1 MWLVVTECLWR
12 NCIFIFFFTFELLY
26 SLTIESWDG
35 TFLRLKKGSWDPLNL
50 HTQFFEYCNKKKKY
64 HDKAV
69 CLCFGRPDS
78 LGKGQPQGSQETHH
92 RRERACWVWCLL
104 LRYEDLSS
112 EPPHPQKVKCGSHV
126 SKPSTKASP
135 RAHCLCVLN
144 SPCAL
149 GSLRSPVAK
158 DEADSGRPWW
168 WPLTSKCTW
177 RGHMHIVT
185 HVTNTQMR
193 ACSEELSTLIACMS
207 CFLSF
212 VFF

>member
-50 HTQFFEYCNKKKKY
+50 HTQFFEYCNKKKGIMTKLC
-64 HDKAV
+64 V
-69 CLCFGRPDS
+69 CVLEDLT
-78 LGKGQPQGSQETHH
+78 LGKGQPQGSQETH
-92 RRERACWVWCLL
+92 RRRGMAFRVWCLL
-104 LRYEDLSS
+104 PRYEDLSS

-135 RAHCLCVLN
+135 RARCLCILN

-149 GSLRSPVAK
+149 GITEKPCLKRWSRQWTALMVTSDLQVHVAQTYAHIHICHKHTNESVLRGASLAHWLLVCLVS
-158 DEADSGRPWW
+158 
-168 WPLTSKCTW
+168 
-177 RGHMHIVT
+177 
-185 HVTNTQMR
+185 
-193 ACSEELSTLIACMS
+193 
-207 CFLSF
+207 
-212 VFF
+212 